1 MMTIV
6 LLVGWFQ
13 FFRRNESGLR
23 FAMRKIWRLRNVRS
37 STIDPLLQS
46 KLSLHSPLLR
56 TILRFPSIIEGLVQL
71 WNSSQRDIS
80 SRVFFLLLYNKD
92 ADILSILCAYQLQRR
107 FLTAVHFQNLSAVFL
122 QQTFTF
128 SCSYHPRSS
137 YFRIFKHHSTFISM

>member
-46 KLSLHSPLLR
+46 KLSLLSPSLR
-56 TILRFPSIIEGLVQL
+56 TILRFPSIIEGLVWL
-71 WNSSQRDIS
+71 WNSSYRDIS

-92 ADILSILCAYQLQRR
+92 ADILSILCASQLQRR
-107 FLTAVHFQNLSAVFL
+107 FLTAVQNLSAVFL

-137 YFRIFKHHSTFISM
+137 YFRTFKT